1 MFNFAR
7 VFVSAEAFFSFHFF
21 IPGWRR
27 GQIFEVKLK
36 CMVIRRTEQTARAR
50 VGSFSFDQQKMATWG
65 KFFPSGKKFLFSFPY
80 FFGRLSLESQQRVKL
95 DICNY

>member
-36 CMVIRRTEQTARAR
+36 CMVIRRTEQTQRALARALFPLISKKWQMLPPEANFFR
-50 VGSFSFDQQKMATWG
+50 AGKSFC
-65 KFFPSGKKFLFSFPY
+65 FLFQIFSGAP
-80 FFGRLSLESQQRVKL
+80 LSKANRG
-95 DICNY
+95 